1 MPERIVIATIQPVSS
16 LIRIL
21 RLLMFRRL
29 PRWLPA
35 ARLHPCF
42 ARHVRTREGGQPRN
56 TNTIHV
62 FSQLITT
69 GEEERHANTDRC
81 LYNGLQYD

>member
-35 ARLHPCF
+35 ARSHPCF
-42 ARHVRTREGGQPRN
+42 AAMCEQGKGTAQYQYY
-56 TNTIHV
+56 
-62 FSQLITT
+62 S
-69 GEEERHANTDRC
+69 C
-81 LYNGLQYD
+81 L